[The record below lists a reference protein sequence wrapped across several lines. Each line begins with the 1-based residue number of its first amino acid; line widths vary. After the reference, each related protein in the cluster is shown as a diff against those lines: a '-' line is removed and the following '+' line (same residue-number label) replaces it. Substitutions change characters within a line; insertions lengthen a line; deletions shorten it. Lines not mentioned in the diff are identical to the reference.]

1 MDIKKPAYILFALC
15 ALLCLV
21 PAGAT
26 FAWDDPEVSITDR
39 TGETWDITQAAS
51 LGFKPRFFQYGIGR
65 DTIRPLD
72 DSEFRTE
79 PRSRGRNPRVIAV
92 AAKDEARAYSVP
104 KLVRH
109 EIANSRI
116 KDRMIAAAY

>member
-1 MDIKKPAYILFALC
+1 MDTQNPAYRLFALC
-15 ALLCLV
+15 ALLFLI

-26 FAWDDPEVSITDR
+26 FAWDAPEVSITDR

-65 DTIRPLD
+65 DTIRALD
-72 DSEFRTE
+72 DSEFRSE
-79 PRSRGRNPRVIAV
+79 PLSWGRNPRVIAV
-92 AAKDEARAYSVP
+92 SERDEARAYSVP

-116 KDRMIAAAY
+116 KDTMIAAAY